1 MAETK
6 LELTIFIQRPIGE
19 VFEFVSKAENMP
31 KWAAKIVDAAQTSEG
46 PVGVGTTCYV
56 VAKAMGREAQQEFVV
71 TECVADKTY
80 VAKSTS
86 GPLQLETRYD
96 LEASGDGT
104 NVRATVV
111 AKMGGMMALAG
122 PLIAGKMKRQFETD
136 HANLKRL
143 LES

>member
-6 LELTIFIQRPIGE
+6 LELTIFIQRPISD

-31 KWAAKIVDAAQTSEG
+31 KWAGKIVDAAQTSEG
-46 PVGVGTTCYV
+46 PVDVGTTCYV
-56 VAKAMGREAQQEFVV
+56 VAKAMGREAKQDFVV
-71 TECVADKTY
+71 TECIENKTY

-86 GPLQLETRYD
+86 GPIEMETGYELE
-96 LEASGDGT
+96 SIDGGT
-104 NVRATVV
+104 KLHATVT
-111 AKMGGMMALAG
+111 ANMGGLMAMAG
-122 PLIAGKMKRQFETD
+122 PLIARKMKAQFDKD